1 MQVKVSDR
9 IIKLYESGHFYAVG
23 APEGITKMISLRAL
37 RFCAPM
43 LLPPP
48 EHGGG
53 GDMMLR
59 HRSIALLQ

>member
-1 MQVKVSDR
+1 M
-9 IIKLYESGHFYAVG
+9 LG

-37 RFCAPM
+37 RFCASM
-43 LLPPP
+43 LLPPL
-48 EHGGG
+48 ERGGGGGGG